1 MAKFRIE
8 TETDSK
14 TGKVYAELY
23 YPDDV
28 EQPLVTTDPIFPSRE
43 VAEQKIIEMFEEWM
57 SQLGEE

>member
-8 TETDSK
+8 TETDAK

-23 YPDDV
+23 YPDDA
-28 EQPLVTTDPIFPSRE
+28 EQAIATTDPIFPSRE

-57 SQLGEE
+57 SDIGKV

>member
-8 TETDSK
+8 TETDAK

-23 YPDDV
+23 YPDDA
-28 EQPLVTTDPIFPSRE
+28 EQPIATTDPIFPSSE

-57 SQLGEE
+57 SDMGKV